1 MSDFMKRATMGLLFT
16 FCAWGLIHIN
26 HEVWA
31 CLPAASAVYL
41 LGVTLFDALIKNY

>member
-1 MSDFMKRATMGLLFT
+1 MIRFITSDEHHGHERILELA
-16 FCAWGLIHIN
+16 N